1 MPTIDE
7 GYGPDAGAPEEYDLS
22 FDDIDAV
29 GVNVA
34 LTIPAPVGRERAP
47 LAAWAVPVIA
57 IGGSLLA
64 ILGSIAQELT
74 TFPILLPFFVA
85 PMVEEAMKPAGLY
98 ILLAYRPEVLISR
111 FYTARLAAIAGAGFG
126 IIESTVYVTV
136 YVEDPTPEFI
146 AFRYTVPVLLHTVA
160 SFIFGFGI
168 NQRLKASVWGE
179 VPFLSGNWPYFVAA
193 MALHSAYN
201 ITATA
206 LEIAGVLS
214 F

>member
-1 MPTIDE
+1 MSTIDE
-7 GYGPDAGAPEEYDLS
+7 GYGPDANAPEEYDLS
-22 FDDIDAV
+22 FEDIDSIEVNFPLSTPAV
-29 GVNVA
+29 AG
-34 LTIPAPVGRERAP
+34 PKHAP
-47 LAAWAVPVIA
+47 LAPWTVPVIA
-57 IGGSLLA
+57 IGGSVLA

-74 TFPILLPFFVA
+74 AFPFLLAFFVA
-85 PMVEEAMKPAGLY
+85 PMVEESMKPVGIY
-98 ILLAYRPEVLISR
+98 ILLAYRPEVLTSR

-136 YVEDPTPEFI
+136 YVEDPSPEFI

-168 NQRLKASVWGE
+168 NQRLKASLWGK

-193 MALHSAYN
+193 MALHSVYN
-201 ITATA
+201 ISATA
-206 LEIAGVLS
+206 LSLTGVLR